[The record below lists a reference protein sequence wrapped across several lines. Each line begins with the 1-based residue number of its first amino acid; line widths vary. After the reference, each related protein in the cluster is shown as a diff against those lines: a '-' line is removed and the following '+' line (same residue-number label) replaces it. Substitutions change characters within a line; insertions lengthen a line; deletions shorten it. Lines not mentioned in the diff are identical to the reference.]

1 MKRRD
6 EVTVG
11 ILITIAVIVLVV
23 GTLWLMRGGLRSGYP
38 LYSRFAWG
46 QSLKNGQPVLLA
58 GVNIGYVADVE
69 LKGDGFLDVEMRINQ
84 EYKVPRNA
92 MAEVI
97 PVGIFGDAAIAL
109 KTTPPPIRESFASG
123 DTVPSRPAT
132 GGLDALTARADTIT
146 GSLQRVARAFETQ
159 FVQEG
164 GLRELRQAVGSMNRL
179 ASQLSNL
186 AAEQNRNI
194 TATLGALR
202 STARGADSAQIAST
216 LRGFRE
222 TAANADSLMLRL
234 SSNTTQLQAILAR
247 IERGEGTAG
256 KFLTDTGLY
265 RDARNLLTRADSL
278 MSDFQRNP
286 RKYINLQI
294 F

>member
-6 EVTVG
+6 EVAVG
-11 ILITIAVIVLVV
+11 VLITIAVIVLVI
-23 GTLWLMRGGLRSGYP
+23 GTLWLMRGGLSSGYP
-38 LYSRFAWG
+38 LYARFAWG
-46 QSLKNGQPVLLA
+46 QNLKQGQPVLLA
-58 GVNIGYVADVE
+58 GVQIGYVSDVD
-69 LKGDGFLDVEMRINQ
+69 LRDDGFLDVEMRINDQ
-84 EYKVPRNA
+84 SVPRNA
-92 MAEVI
+92 TAEVV

-109 KTTPPPIRESFASG
+109 KVTPPPIAERFTPG
-123 DTVPSRPAT
+123 DTVPTRPASS
-132 GGLDALTARADTIT
+132 GLDALTARADTIT

-164 GLRELRQAVGSMNRL
+164 GLRDLRQAVASMSRL
-179 ASQLSNL
+179 TTQLSTV
-186 AAEQNRNI
+186 AAEQNRNL
-194 TATLGALR
+194 TATLAAFR
-202 STARGADSAQIAST
+202 STARGIDSAQIATT
-216 LRGFRE
+216 LTSFRQ
-222 TAANADSLMLRL
+222 TAASADSLMLRL

-286 RKYINLQI
+286 RKYINLTI

>member
-6 EVTVG
+6 EVAVG
-11 ILITIAVIVLVV
+11 VLITIAVIVLVI
-23 GTLWLMRGGLRSGYP
+23 GTLWLMRGGLSSGYP
-38 LYSRFAWG
+38 LYARFAWG
-46 QSLKNGQPVLLA
+46 QNLKQGQPVLLA
-58 GVNIGYVADVE
+58 GVQIGYVSDVD
-69 LKGDGFLDVEMRINQ
+69 LRDDGFLDVEMRINDQ
-84 EYKVPRNA
+84 RVPRNA
-92 MAEVI
+92 TAEVV

-109 KTTPPPIRESFASG
+109 KVTPPPIAERFESG
-123 DTVPSRPAT
+123 DTVPTRPASS
-132 GGLDALTARADTIT
+132 GLDALTARADTIT

-164 GLRELRQAVGSMNRL
+164 GLRDLRQAVASMSRL
-179 ASQLSNL
+179 TTQLSAV
-186 AAEQNRNI
+186 AAEQNRNL
-194 TATLGALR
+194 TTTLAAFR
-202 STARGADSAQIAST
+202 STARGIDSAQIATT
-216 LRGFRE
+216 LTSFRQ
-222 TAANADSLMLRL
+222 TAASADSLMLRL

-286 RKYINLQI
+286 RKYINLTI